1 MAKLGF
7 ISDRD
12 EKMLQVLICQRFA
25 VQGKDNFLNMSR
37 YLDANEQT
45 LRVWFDRPV
54 DWREIN
60 RALCEL
66 AMSRPP
72 RYAGLDCSFVNKAG
86 DQTYGVAKF
95 WDGSQSKAH
104 KGLEI
109 CCLSLFDPD
118 TGEAYTLDVRQTPA
132 DLAAK
137 NLDDEGQYTRMD
149 FYLEALDALPKSV
162 SHVAADSFFA
172 KNKTFRAVEKL
183 QKRLVTKLRSDAN
196 LRYQA
201 TEEEKKD
208 HRKENKR
215 GRNLK
220 YTGKVDWQ
228 NIDEDRWKTLQSPE
242 NQTHLKIRTAV
253 LNSPKFERDLRVVYV
268 VDTRN
273 GNDWRIASDDL
284 ETDPIEILK
293 IYEGR
298 FQMEYIFRDAKQHS
312 GLTDEQTR
320 KQQRLNF
327 HFNLSLTALNFA
339 KAEMKIYQ
347 TTRSVA
353 DYARLV
359 KNEWTLNLFKSNF
372 DPNAEFGLNEKTQQ
386 KIREIGFIH
395 KSCNTFSP

>member
-1 MAKLGF
+1 MAKLTN
-7 ISDRD
+7 ISHRD
-12 EKMLQVLICQRFA
+12 EKMLQTLICQRFA
-25 VQGKDNFLNMSR
+25 VQGKDNFTNMSR

-45 LRVWFDRPV
+45 LRVWFDRDV
-54 DWREIN
+54 DWRAIN
-60 RALCEL
+60 GALCEL
-66 AMSRPP
+66 AMSQPP
-72 RYAGLDCSFVNKAG
+72 RFAGLDCSFVSKAG
-86 DQTYGVAKF
+86 DQTYGLAKF

-109 CCLSLFDPD
+109 CCLALFDPE

-132 DLAAK
+132 GISDK
-137 NLDDEGQYTRMD
+137 KLDDPGQYTRMD
-149 FYLEALDALPKSV
+149 FYLEALEALPASV
-162 SHVAADSFFA
+162 THVAADSFFA
-172 KNKTFRAVEKL
+172 KNKAFQAVEKL
-183 QKRLVTKLRSDAN
+183 GKRLVTKLRSDAN
-196 LRYQA
+196 LRYLA
-201 TEEEKKD
+201 TEAEKEAC
-208 HRKENKR
+208 RKENKR

-220 YTGKVDWQ
+220 YAGKADWQ
-228 NIDEDRWKTLQSPE
+228 NLDEERWQTLQSPE
-242 NQTHLKIRTAV
+242 GQGHLKIRTAI
-253 LNSPKFERDLRVVYV
+253 LNSPNLERNLRVVYV

-284 ETDPIEILK
+284 ETDPLEIKK

-320 KQQRLNF
+320 KQQRLDF

-372 DPNAEFGLNEKTQQ
+372 DLNAEFGLNEKTQQ

-395 KSCNTFSP
+395 KSRNIFSP